1 MLTIELNNHSIN
13 CHIQYGKRKKVS
25 ITMDLPYMVTI
36 KAPNGTNEDMIRQ
49 LVEQHG
55 DVILKKSALMQ
66 RALDGPQ
73 AKEYEDEGKGKF
85 LLFGKEHAL
94 HELIPVEGLTEEELR
109 ANLKKFYFAECK
121 RMIGQRIGRY
131 QQELKVKPKSIE
143 IVDSPTKWGSCSW
156 DKKLTFNYR
165 LAMAPLEVI
174 DYVIIHE
181 LCHIHHMNHDRS
193 FWRRI
198 GSIMPDYKTKE
209 DYLMRNGR
217 AMTL

>member
-36 KAPNGTNEDMIRQ
+36 KAPNGTSEDMIRQ

-94 HELIPVEGLTEEELR
+94 HDLIPVEGLTEEELR
-109 ANLKKFYFAECK
+109 ANLKRFYFAECK
-121 RMIGQRIGRY
+121 RKIGERIGRY
-131 QQELKVKPKSIE
+131 QQELKVKPKSVE

-156 DKKLTFNYR
+156 DKNL
-165 LAMAPLEVI
+165 
-174 DYVIIHE
+174 
-181 LCHIHHMNHDRS
+181 RS
-193 FWRRI
+193 ITAWQWRHW
-198 GSIMPDYKTKE
+198 K
-209 DYLMRNGR
+209 
-217 AMTL
+217 